1 MYLPVR
7 VHPLPLAGRG
17 LHLARP
23 SAPQP
28 VPHEDRETGWLRR
41 RYFILPKIPSAKRPD
56 TGGNRGGRRLAEL
69 ITPRGHQ
76 VGRAHHPAAVVS
88 TSWQDTECDT

>member
-7 VHPLPLAGRG
+7 VHPLPLVGRG

-28 VPHEDRETGWLRR
+28 VPHEDRATGWLRH

-56 TGGNRGGRRLAEL
+56 IGGNLDGLRLAETD
-69 ITPRGHQ
+69 TPRRQ
-76 VGRAHHPAAVVS
+76 STGRARPVPAVI
-88 TSWQDTECDT
+88 TTRWQDGECNT